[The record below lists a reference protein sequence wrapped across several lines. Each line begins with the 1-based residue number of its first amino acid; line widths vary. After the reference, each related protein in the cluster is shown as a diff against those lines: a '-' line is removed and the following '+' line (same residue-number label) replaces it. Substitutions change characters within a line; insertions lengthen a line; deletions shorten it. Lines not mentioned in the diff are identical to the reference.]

1 MECETIYLSECMQ
14 RVSAGEPYSE
24 QLKSFCVHSHSRG
37 SHKLTQ
43 RGVISSATLR
53 TPWRAEARALA
64 LALVRARPAAH
75 EAILLE
81 EHGIPQELTS
91 ALECHLAEEVAVLL
105 LRVR

>member
-1 MECETIYLSECMQ
+1 MGSYLFI
-14 RVSAGEPYSE
+14 RVHAESLRLRAFSE
-24 QLKSFCVHSHSRG
+24 QLKSVCVHSHSRG

-43 RGVISSATLR
+43 RGVISRATLR

-81 EHGIPQELTS
+81 EHGIP
-91 ALECHLAEEVAVLL
+91 
-105 LRVR
+105 